1 MHHHIVACIIIIK
14 ALQVLAL
21 LLSTNLLCLLACFF
35 LWT

>member
-1 MHHHIVACIIIIK
+1 MHHHIVACIIIK

-35 LWT
+35 F